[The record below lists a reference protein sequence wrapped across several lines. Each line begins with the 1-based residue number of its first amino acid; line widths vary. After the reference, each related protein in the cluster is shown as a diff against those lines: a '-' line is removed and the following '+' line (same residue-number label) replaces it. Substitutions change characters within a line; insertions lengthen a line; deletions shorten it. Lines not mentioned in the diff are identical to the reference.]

1 MAAIQ
6 KSTSNKCWRRCGE
19 KGTLLHCW
27 WECKLVQPLWRT
39 VWRFLKKLYVCRD
52 GKESKQGPD
61 WKGSLYARQSSL
73 DFIFL
78 SCERVVASP
87 PFIYLVHYLCQYGL
101 VYLCHFLGYNII
113 LSGLPRWL
121 NGKGSTCQ
129 CRKNS
134 RDSGS
139 ILGQEDPLDK
149 GMATHSSILAWNISW
164 TEDPSGLQSM
174 GLPRIGC
181 D

>member
-1 MAAIQ
+1 MIY
-6 KSTSNKCWRRCGE
+6 NYYIFRRRYFIPTTYFCFDFSPL
-19 KGTLLHCW
+19 TLLSFSGSR
-27 WECKLVQPLWRT
+27 LRQLLLWYINGD
-39 VWRFLKKLYVCRD
+39 FL
-52 GKESKQGPD
+52 
-61 WKGSLYARQSSL
+61 
-73 DFIFL
+73 FL
-78 SCERVVASP
+78 SLFIDQNFLCERVVASP